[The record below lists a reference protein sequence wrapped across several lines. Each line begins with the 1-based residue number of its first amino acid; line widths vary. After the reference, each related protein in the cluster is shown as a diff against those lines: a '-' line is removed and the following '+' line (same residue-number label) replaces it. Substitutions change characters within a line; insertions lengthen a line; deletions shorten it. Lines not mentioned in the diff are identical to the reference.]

1 MAQMTAKPT
10 RAQIRAMAAQLGRL
24 GGLKKSERKKLA
36 AQANA
41 KRPRP
46 SRRKAA

>member
-1 MAQMTAKPT
+1 MTVKPT
-10 RAQIRAMAAQLGRL
+10 RAQVREFAQALGRL

-41 KRPRP
+41 KKPRPRA
-46 SRRKAA
+46 RKAV